1 MNTANDISIL
11 AHLVARGCEQ
21 WPNEPLLTFVD
32 ERSGSVEKRA
42 LKQVYDNASCLAAW
56 MIDRGMQPGDRFGV
70 LLLNHPEL
78 VEALVAAS
86 ISGCVA
92 VPIDPRT
99 RGDKLSFMLNDS
111 SCKGIVCADYNV
123 QEVATAGADSALEW
137 SLVLAD
143 AQSALPATLA
153 EPSLYASVL
162 MIPAPA
168 VEVRSA
174 SGSDPLQILYT
185 SGTTGD
191 PKGIIKPNAQFTQVG
206 LALPTIVGLTRED
219 RLYSGLSLTHGNA
232 QFFTLAVTLGSGIPS
247 VFSRRFTRSRMWDTV
262 RQHGCTMFTLL
273 GGMTTAIFSVPQQPD
288 DADNPVRLVLSAGM
302 PAAIW
307 RAFEKRFDLR
317 LFEVYGAAEGGLFWN
332 DGSGPVG
339 SFGHLHRNPLH
350 LARVIDTDEEDCL
363 PGEVGELI
371 WRNRDEA
378 PVSVQYLGNPE
389 ASQAKTAGGW
399 FRTGD
404 MVHCDAEGWLFFDYR
419 KGGGIRH
426 NGDFINPG
434 FVEKALAEHP
444 DIADVFVY
452 GVPGSSGVPGE
463 KDVVAAI
470 VVSDR
475 ETFSAASVFKSCRR
489 QLESNF
495 VPSYLQI
502 VDEIPKTASEKPQER
517 FLLEQFSP
525 QAEGIYLEQ
534 DFKG

>member
-1 MNTANDISIL
+1 MTAQHDITIL
-11 AHLVARGCEQ
+11 ANLVARGCEQ
-21 WPNEPLLTFVD
+21 WPDESLLTFVD
-32 ERSGSVEKRA
+32 ERSGEVERRSMRQ
-42 LKQVYDNASCLAAW
+42 LYDNASCLAAW
-56 MIDRGMQPGDRFGV
+56 MIGRGMQPGDRFGI
-70 LLLNHPEL
+70 LLQNHPEL

-86 ISGCVA
+86 IAGCVA

-111 SCKGIVCADYNV
+111 SSKGVLCAGYNL
-123 QEVATAGADSALEW
+123 QEVAAAQTTELQW
-137 SLVLAD
+137 TLVLAD
-143 AQSALPATLA
+143 TRTALSEKLPD
-153 EPSLYASVL
+153 PSLHSSVL
-162 MIPAPA
+162 VIPAPA
-168 VEVRSA
+168 VEVRCK
-174 SGSDPLQILYT
+174 SGADPLQILYT

-206 LALPTIVGLTRED
+206 VGLPSIIGLTNED
-219 RLYSGLSLTHGNA
+219 CLYSGLSLTHGNA
-232 QFFTLAVTLGSGIPS
+232 QFFTLAVTLACGIPS
-247 VFSRRFTRSRMWDTV
+247 VFSRRFTRSRMWDTI
-262 RQHGCTMFTLL
+262 RSHGCTMFTLL
-273 GGMTTAIFSVPQQPD
+273 GGMTTAIFSVPPHPD

-307 RAFEKRFDLR
+307 KAFEQRFGLR

-339 SFGHLHRNPLH
+339 SFGNLHRNPLH
-350 LARVIDTDEEDCL
+350 QARIIDENDGDCL
-363 PGEVGELI
+363 PGETGELI
-371 WRNRDEA
+371 WCNRDDS
-378 PVSVQYLGNPE
+378 PVSVHYLGNPE

-404 MVHCDAEGWLFFDYR
+404 MVHCDGDGWLFFDYR

-434 FVEKALAEHP
+434 FVEKVVAEHP
-444 DIADVFVY
+444 DVADVFVY
-452 GVPGSSGVPGE
+452 GVPASTGVPGE

-470 VVSDR
+470 VVQDR
-475 ETFSAASVFKSCRR
+475 RTFLPASIFTACRA

-495 VPSYLQI
+495 VPSYLQV

-525 QAEGIYLEQ
+525 QAEGIFMEKN
-534 DFKG
+534 FRG